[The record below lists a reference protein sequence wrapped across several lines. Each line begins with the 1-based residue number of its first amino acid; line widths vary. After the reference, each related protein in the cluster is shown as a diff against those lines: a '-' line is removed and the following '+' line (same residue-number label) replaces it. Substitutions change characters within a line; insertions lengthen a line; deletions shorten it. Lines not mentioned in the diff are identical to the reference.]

1 VARHAHRPYVPAGRA
16 ARPLRWLA
24 VLLVW
29 AAGVA
34 AGLFTL
40 LAGGSRFATCSAH
53 ATGLACRGT
62 GTVLAVLLLIG
73 IVAVVTTATVL
84 AATRTPPQLAVVT
97 VVAIAVLV
105 GCLVGARS
113 LLATA

>member
-1 VARHAHRPYVPAGRA
+1 
-16 ARPLRWLA
+16 
-24 VLLVW
+24 
-29 AAGVA
+29 
-34 AGLFTL
+34 
-40 LAGGSRFATCSAH
+40 
-53 ATGLACRGT
+53 
-62 GTVLAVLLLIG
+62 VLAVLLLIG

-97 VVAIAVLV
+97 VVSIAVLV

>member
-1 VARHAHRPYVPAGRA
+1 M
-16 ARPLRWLA
+16 RWLA

-62 GTVLAVLLLIG
+62 GTALAALLLIA
-73 IVAVVTTATVL
+73 IIATVTSATVL
-84 AATRTPPQLAVVT
+84 AATRTPPQLAALT
-97 VVAIAVLV
+97 LLAIAVLV
-105 GCLVGARS
+105 GLLFGARS